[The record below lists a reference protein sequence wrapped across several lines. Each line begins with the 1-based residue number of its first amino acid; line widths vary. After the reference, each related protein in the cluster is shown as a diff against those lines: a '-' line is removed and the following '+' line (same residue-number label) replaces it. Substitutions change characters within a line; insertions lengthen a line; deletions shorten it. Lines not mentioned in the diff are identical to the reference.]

1 MKTRGAVWEIRT
13 THNRLRSLDR
23 RPRFEFLDFQLDVLE
38 TTFKVR
44 PKPGHYKRML
54 LACLTEIPEDR
65 IQLWF
70 RNRRA
75 KARRANCE
83 NCPPEDV
90 SSRAGFTPAAQVPNV
105 GLPVPSIPQSCS
117 LPLHQVQLPSFG
129 LQPLH
134 QVQPPSFGLQPPHQ
148 VQPPSFGLQP
158 PHQVQPPSFGLQPLR
173 QVQLPSFGLQPLHQ
187 VQPPSFGLQPLHQV
201 QPPSFG
207 LQPPHQV
214 QPPSFGLQPPRQVQP
229 PSFGLQPP
237 HQVQAWNQHP
247 QMLDQNKFCYF

>member
-158 PHQVQPPSFGLQPLR
+158 PHQVQ
-173 QVQLPSFGLQPLHQ
+173 LPSFGLQPLHQ